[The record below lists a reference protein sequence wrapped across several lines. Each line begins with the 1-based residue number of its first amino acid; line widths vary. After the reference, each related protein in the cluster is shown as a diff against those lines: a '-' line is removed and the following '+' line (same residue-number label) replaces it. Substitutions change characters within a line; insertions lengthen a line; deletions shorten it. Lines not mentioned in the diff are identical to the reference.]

1 VTGTLHITADDG
13 TEGDLQAGDTYR
25 LEPGHHAVVV
35 GDQPFV
41 ALEFESQTAAT
52 YAKG

>member
-1 VTGTLHITADDG
+1 MHITADDG
-13 TEGDLQAGDTYR
+13 AESDLQAGDTYR
-25 LEPGHHAVVV
+25 LAPGHHAEVV

-41 ALEFESQTAAT
+41 ALEFESKTAET